1 MRRATTARA
10 TLAARASRPRRAAAA
25 AVTAAVAA
33 LAVLGCSDAPASRA
47 PVVPGGDAERGAAL
61 LAAYGCGACH
71 AIPGVRGADALV
83 GPPLT
88 GWAERRYIAGSLVNT
103 PENLMRWIMTPQAI
117 EPGTAMPD
125 LGVGEAAAR
134 DMAAYLFTLRRGGL
148 GPPSLFPA
156 GARR

>member
-1 MRRATTARA
+1 MRRATTHRTA
-10 TLAARASRPRRAAAA
+10 LAARASKPRRRAAP
-25 AVTAAVAA
+25 AVTATLALLGA
-33 LAVLGCSDAPASRA
+33 LACSDAPASRA
-47 PVVPGGDAERGAAL
+47 QTVPGGDAERGASL

-125 LGVGEAAAR
+125 LGVDEAAAR
-134 DMAAYLFTLRRGGL
+134 DMAAYLFTLRRGAL
-148 GPPSLFPA
+148 GPPSVFPA
-156 GARR
+156 DALR

>member
-1 MRRATTARA
+1 MRGATTPRT
-10 TLAARASRPRRAAAA
+10 TLAARARKPRRRAAA
-25 AVTAAVAA
+25 AVTAL
-33 LAVLGCSDAPASRA
+33 LATVGALGCSDAPASRA
-47 PVVPGGDAERGAAL
+47 PAVPGGDAERGASL

-71 AIPGVRGADALV
+71 AIPGVKGADALV

-125 LGVGEAAAR
+125 LGVDEAAAR

-156 GARR
+156 GAPR